1 MATLPSC
8 APRSTAVPPP
18 WGVRQVGKCP
28 TVTRAC
34 GVMLPINQS
43 SHGFQQIRCEAAL
56 HKARVARTRRVCWQS
71 PFSAHEVLVFACPE
85 DDRCAFVTPTPSSG

>member
-1 MATLPSC
+1 MVTLPSC

-34 GVMLPINQS
+34 GVMLPVNQS
-43 SHGFQQIRCEAAL
+43 SHGFQQIRCEAA
-56 HKARVARTRRVCWQS
+56 HCTAQS
-71 PFSAHEVLVFACPE
+71 SRGANAACVLAIPLLG
-85 DDRCAFVTPTPSSG
+85 T